1 MHPYRAC
8 MRTLLAIFYPKDK
21 LKGMRL
27 HELDLDIVEAITGMY
42 VVSTCKHNEYS
53 SKTTWP
59 RRKQLSCQPHSG
71 PNLTLSNF
79 A

>member
-8 MRTLLAIFYPKDK
+8 MLITSNIFYPKDI

-42 VVSTCKHNEYS
+42 VVSMCNY
-53 SKTTWP
+53 
-59 RRKQLSCQPHSG
+59 
-71 PNLTLSNF
+71 
-79 A
+79 